1 MTDYAHL
8 DHPENLPFKMEL
20 KKVLD
25 ILNENNVHYWAD
37 FATLSKITDKR
48 DDKYLYYLNT
58 FELGLYD
65 DSRLIIEEIIRVH
78 NLSIFN
84 RTSLKIDLYTPDTV
98 LFNTLDPITA
108 AIHPVK
114 ERALLWIS
122 FWFYKDAPDHYV
134 HLDMANDFVIKKSLF
149 AETEMLDY
157 CDLKIKIPKNRKEL
171 YDIRFGDKKGVIF
184 SHSPK
189 KRVNCEKDF
198 GFYNLGNYK

>member
-37 FATLSKITDKR
+37 FATLSKITDKK

-58 FELGLYD
+58 FELGLFD
-65 DSRLIIEEIIRVH
+65 ESRAIIEEIIRVH

-84 RTSLKIDLYTPDTV
+84 KTSLKIDLLTPDTI
-98 LFNTLDPITA
+98 LFNTIEPITA
-108 AIHPVK
+108 SIHPLR
-114 ERALLWIS
+114 ERSLLWIS
-122 FWFYKDAPDHYV
+122 FWFYKDAPDNNV
-134 HLDMANDFVIKKSLF
+134 FLNVINDFHIKKSLF
-149 AETEMLDY
+149 TEIEMIDY
-157 CDLKIKIPKNRKEL
+157 CGLKIKIPKNRKEL
-171 YDIRFGDKKGVIF
+171 YEIRFGDKNGAIY

-189 KRVNCEKDF
+189 KRVNCEKEF
-198 GFYNLGNYK
+198 GFYNLGKYK